1 MFANFCRICDQ
12 CKRSQSRIQ
21 LFIKQENIL
30 GSIKAKEQSP
40 SISILQNFLGGIPP
54 DLLSCTT
61 YGLMYATPTLTPI
74 YEIPSYAF
82 DDEHATSGY
91 DIQTI
96 LVQQIAKV
104 LQQAS

>member
-1 MFANFCRICDQ
+1 
-12 CKRSQSRIQ
+12 
-21 LFIKQENIL
+21 
-30 GSIKAKEQSP
+30 
-40 SISILQNFLGGIPP
+40 
-54 DLLSCTT
+54 
-61 YGLMYATPTLTPI
+61 MYATPTLTPI